1 MAFLGI
7 SEFKHFVGVVEDRFD
22 PEKLGRLRVRVLGVH
37 TSDKNKIATADLP
50 WASVVLPTTSA
61 GISGLGQSPSFIVEG
76 AWVWGYF
83 RDGDK
88 LMQEMVIVGTLPGKP
103 AELGNTDSG
112 FYDPNFRLAARGVK
126 TKISVYPR
134 YADEPDTNR
143 LAVNNPEKEAPSFSN
158 RKRTRIT
165 GVPVAAFDGLFNI
178 EETSFIETQQEKD
191 IGLIDVDYTG
201 LERYSGEGGGALLHN
216 DADAIE
222 ALLYAPTLNNEE
234 DAFRNLLIRK
244 YNITIDT
251 DIGALT
257 SEIRQRIRG
266 VIANEATD
274 AEKWNQPE
282 ITYNAIYPYNHV
294 FESESGHIKEY
305 DDTPLHER
313 IFERHTSGTSY
324 EFTPNGDRVDIIKNN
339 HYTLTSSDNK
349 AYIQGDSDVTIDGR
363 HKVFINKS
371 GMSNNHYDIEVGP
384 NANVNIQVDKGNL
397 NVVTKTGQFNFDV
410 GADWNM
416 NVGGNYNLNVVGNE
430 TKTVEGT
437 TTHNTTGSTT
447 IRGSTIDLNP

>member
-37 TSDKNKIATADLP
+37 TSNKNKIATADLP
-50 WASVVLPTTSA
+50 WASVLLPTTSA

-83 RDGDK
+83 RDGSG

-112 FYDPNFRLAARGVK
+112 FYDPNFRLDKDGQP
-126 TKISVYPR
+126 TNISVYPKEM
-134 YADEPDTNR
+134 AEPDTNR
-143 LAVNNPEKEAPSFSN
+143 LAVNNPDKEHTSLTSRIADRLESTGEVKQVPTADFDEVGSN
-158 RKRTRIT
+158 I
-165 GVPVAAFDGLFNI
+165 AA
-178 EETSFIETQQEKD
+178 S
-191 IGLIDVDYTG
+191 
-201 LERYSGEGGGALLHN
+201 
-216 DADAIE
+216 
-222 ALLYAPTLNNEE
+222 
-234 DAFRNLLIRK
+234 
-244 YNITIDT
+244 DT
-251 DIGALT
+251 DNW
-257 SEIRQRIRG
+257 S
-266 VIANEATD
+266 
-274 AEKWNQPE
+274 QPA
-282 ITYNAIYPYNHV
+282 ITYNAVYPYNHV

-305 DDTPLHER
+305 DDSFTVDKDGIRTNHYR
-313 IFERHTSGTSY
+313 IYERHSSGTSY
-324 EFTPNGDRVDIIKNN
+324 EIDTAGNRIDLNMASYFNITNK
-339 HYTLTSSDNK
+339 DNK
-349 AYIQGDSDVTIDGR
+349 HYIKGNSDVTIDGR

-371 GMSNNHYDIEVGP
+371 GTADNNYDIQVGP
-384 NANVNIQVDKGNL
+384 NANVNIQVDNGNL

-410 GADWNM
+410 GSDMNV
-416 NVGGNYNLNVVGNE
+416 NVGGNYNLNVQGSE